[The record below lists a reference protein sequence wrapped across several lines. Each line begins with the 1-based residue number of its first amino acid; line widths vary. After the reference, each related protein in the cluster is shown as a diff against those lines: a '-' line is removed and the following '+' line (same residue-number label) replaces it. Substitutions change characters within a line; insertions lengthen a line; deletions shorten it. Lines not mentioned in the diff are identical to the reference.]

1 MKTMKK
7 FLIVVIICIVTAS
20 LGLLTYNFMSTKEKI
35 MIDDVIYYVN
45 IGEDFTVNYERVNP
59 KSSTKIELSYDG
71 FSDIIQESRT
81 KENTFAAI
89 GAGKAVMKLSTN
101 ISGFTPVTI
110 TVYVGDGSTVAPH
123 YIDSAYELSKVGTGE
138 GYVKGDGYFKADASY
153 VLTQDIDL
161 ENVSF
166 EPLCNTAE
174 GFTGKFNFAD
184 YSISNLLIN
193 SSDIDNAGLFAK
205 IGKDGQIVRASL
217 KNVSVDGS
225 YANVGAIAGIN
236 EGKISHAN
244 VVSLN
249 LNDTKENANVGGI
262 AGLSTGNIY
271 TSSVVGLTNESLV
284 AGVSGSNAGGIV
296 GRLETLNSAIVN
308 EINKCYVQ
316 NVKVSGQYAGGLV
329 GSTLAS
335 EVRDVYVRNA
345 TVEANG
351 NNAYAGGMIGQMEY
365 SNNIT
370 LGSSLLNGYVAE
382 NHLVGT
388 NADVFVGNTV
398 NYSGASLSDKDALK
412 VENIMIGLYNIG
424 DGNTKY
430 PQSTYVYTA
439 KIDNVSNITVS
450 TFITKTNVKEQE
462 DDSSELRNIGFNT
475 DAWIINDGAY
485 PVLNMDGID
494 TTSNILRTGNAGFV
508 DNANSIKDSISNSEV
523 SKIILKSDIDGSN
536 SHLDSLGELNKEFDG
551 AGHTI
556 KNYRLD
562 GPMFSRIA
570 STIKNVTFE
579 NIIVTSNGN
588 SLAILTAINEG
599 TISNVRFVNCKVV
612 AEQNINE
619 EELNIGIVA
628 STNSKNIQNVALKSN
643 TINLGATR
651 NGNVNVGFVAG
662 RNNENIKN
670 VLVYSNNKMSIESNI
685 NNTTYAGGVAGD
697 NNNGSIEYASV
708 GYGCDINGE
717 NATSAEKAMI
727 VAPCTLD
734 VLTIGGVAGYNQGT
748 VRYNEISGT
757 YYGYRFGGIIGENNV
772 QNSAYYVEENNV
784 TENTFAEAVDL
795 GGLVAIENYGLISN
809 CSTFATLNGYNENSR
824 VGGICVELHN
834 SQAVQNCFVSTSFTG
849 EGEKHYGVGTN
860 GHIHTMDDKVSNVII
875 NTKNMGGA
883 LSNNYNETGSFWGN
897 FGGWVSN
904 IFNHYE
910 LEIRLSDEECQ
921 NLTTYTKYNFN
932 QDIWIL
938 GNEYP
943 RLQKIANASDSLNT
957 IISGLVF

>member
-35 MIDDVIYYVN
+35 MLDDVIYYVN
-45 IGEDFTVNYERVNP
+45 VGEDFTVDYERVNP
-59 KSSTKIELSYDG
+59 KSSTKIDLSYDG

-81 KENTFAAI
+81 KENTYTAI

-110 TVYVGDGSTVAPH
+110 TVYVGDGSSMAPH

-161 ENVSF
+161 ENESF
-166 EPLCNTAE
+166 EPLCNTAD

-184 YSISNLLIN
+184 YTISNLLIN
-193 SSDIDNAGLFAK
+193 SNDIENAGLFAK

-217 KNVSVDGS
+217 KNVNIDGS

-249 LNDTKENANVGGI
+249 INDTKENSNVGGI
-262 AGLSTGNIY
+262 AGLLTGKIN
-271 TSSVVGLTNESLV
+271 TSSVSGLTNESLV

-296 GRLETLNSAIVN
+296 GRIETTNASVVN
-308 EINKCYVQ
+308 EINKCYVL
-316 NVKVSGQYAGGLV
+316 NIKVSGQLAGGLV
-329 GSTLAS
+329 GSMLAS
-335 EVRDVYVRNA
+335 EVRDVYVRN
-345 TVEANG
+345 TTIEANG
-351 NNAYAGGMIGQMEY
+351 NGAYAGGMVGQMEY
-365 SNNIT
+365 LNSIT

-382 NHLVGT
+382 NHLNGANT
-388 NADVFVGNTV
+388 DVFVGNTV
-398 NYSGASLSDKDALK
+398 NYTGASLSTKDALK

-430 PQSTYVYTA
+430 SQSTYVYTS
-439 KIDNVSNITVS
+439 KIDNVSNITTAS
-450 TFITKTNVKEQE
+450 FTTKTNVKEQE
-462 DDSSELRNIGFNT
+462 TDSSDFRVVNFNT
-475 DAWIINDGAY
+475 DSWIINDGEY

-494 TTSNILRTGNAGFV
+494 TTSNVLRTGNAGFV
-508 DNANSIKDSISNSEV
+508 DNSDSVKDSITDNNI
-523 SKIILKSDIDGSN
+523 SKIILKDDIDGNN

-562 GPMFSRIA
+562 GPIFSKIT

-579 NIIVTSNGN
+579 HIIVTSNGN
-588 SLAILTAINEG
+588 NLAILTAINEG
-599 TISNVRFVNCKVV
+599 TISNVRFVDCQVV
-612 AEQNINE
+612 AEQNVNE

-628 STNSKNIQNVALKSN
+628 STNSKNIQSVALKSN
-643 TINLGATR
+643 IISLNATR

-670 VLVYSNNKMSIESNI
+670 VLVYSNNKMKIDSNI
-685 NNTTYAGGVAGD
+685 NNTTYAGGVVGD

-708 GYGCDINGE
+708 GYGHIN
-717 NATSAEKAMI
+717 NDTSTDNAMI
-727 VAPCTLD
+727 NAPCTLD

-748 VRYNEISGT
+748 VRYNEVSGVF
-757 YYGYRFGGIIGENNV
+757 YGYRFGGIIGENNV
-772 QNSAYYVEENNV
+772 QNSAYLVEENNV
-784 TENTFAEAVDL
+784 TENTFAQACDL

-809 CSTFATLNGYNENSR
+809 CSTFAILAGFNESSR
-824 VGGICVELHN
+824 IGGICVELHN
-834 SQAVQNCFVSTSFTG
+834 TQAVQNCFISASFTG

-883 LSNNYNETGSFWGN
+883 ISNNYNETGNWFAN

-904 IFNHYE
+904 IVNHYG

-943 RLQKIANASDSLNT
+943 RLQKIASSSNSLNT

>member
-1 MKTMKK
+1 MKTLKK

-45 IGEDFTVNYERVNP
+45 IGEEFTVNYERVNP
-59 KSSTKIELSYDG
+59 KSSTKIELTYDG
-71 FSDIIQESRT
+71 FGEIVQESRT
-81 KENTFAAI
+81 KENTFSAI
-89 GAGKAVMKLSTN
+89 GAGKAVMKLNTN

-153 VLTQDIDL
+153 VLTSDIDL
-161 ENVSF
+161 ENASF
-166 EPLCNTAE
+166 EPLCNTTE

-184 YSISNLLIN
+184 YTISNLLIN

-217 KNVSVDGS
+217 KNVNIDGA
-225 YANVGAIAGIN
+225 YANAGAVAGVN
-236 EGKISHAN
+236 EGKINHTN

-249 LNDTKENANVGGI
+249 INDTKENANVGGI
-262 AGLSTGNIY
+262 AGLSTGRVN

-296 GRLETLNSAIVN
+296 GKLETSNASDVH

-329 GSTLAS
+329 GSMIAS
-335 EVRDVYVRNA
+335 EVRDVYVKNT
-345 TVEANG
+345 TVEASG
-351 NNAYAGGMIGQMEY
+351 SNAYAGGMVGQMEY
-365 SNNIT
+365 VNSIT

-388 NADVFVGNTV
+388 NTDVFVGNTV
-398 NYSGASLSDKDALK
+398 NYNGPSLSTKDALK

-430 PQSTYVYTA
+430 SQSTYIYTS
-439 KIDNVSNITVS
+439 KIDNVSNITTTS
-450 TFITKTNVKEQE
+450 FTTKTNIKEQE
-462 DDSSELRNIGFNT
+462 DGTTDFRIINFNT
-475 DAWIINDGAY
+475 DAWIINDGEY
-485 PVLNMDGID
+485 PTLNMEGID
-494 TTSNILRTGNAGFV
+494 TTSNVLRTGNAGFV
-508 DNANSIKDSISNSEV
+508 DNADSIKDSISSSDV
-523 SKIILKSDIDGSN
+523 SKIILKGDIDGSN
-536 SHLDSLGELNKEFDG
+536 SHLESLGELNKEFDG
-551 AGHTI
+551 NGHTI
-556 KNYRLD
+556 KNFSLN
-562 GPMFSRIA
+562 GPIFSRIT

-579 NIIVTSNGN
+579 NISVTSNGN
-588 SLAILTAINEG
+588 ALAILTAINEG
-599 TISNVRFVNCKVV
+599 TISNVRFINCKVV

-628 STNSKNIQNVALKSN
+628 STNNKNILSVGLKSN
-643 TINLGATR
+643 TINLNNTR
-651 NGNVNVGFVAG
+651 NGNVNVGFIAG
-662 RNNENIKN
+662 KNNENIKN
-670 VLVYSNNKMSIESNI
+670 TLIYSTNKISIGDTL

-697 NNNGSIEYASV
+697 NNNGTIEYASV
-708 GYGCDINGE
+708 GYGCDINSE
-717 NATSAEKAMI
+717 NATTAEKAFI
-727 VAPCTLD
+727 VAPCTLSG
-734 VLTIGGVAGYNQGT
+734 LTIGGVAGYNQGS
-748 VRYNEISGT
+748 VRYCEVSGT

-772 QNSAYYVEENNV
+772 QNSAYYVGENNV
-784 TENTFAEAVDL
+784 TENTFAQAVDL
-795 GGLVAIENYGLISN
+795 GGLVAIENYGTISN
-809 CSTFATLNGYNENSR
+809 CSTFATLNGFNGSSR
-824 VGGICVELHN
+824 IGGICVELHN
-834 SQAVQNCFVSTSFTG
+834 MQAVQNCFISTSFTG

-860 GHIHTMDDKVSNVII
+860 GHIHTMDDKVSKTII
-875 NTKNMGGA
+875 NIKNMGGA
-883 LSNNYNETGSFWGN
+883 LSNNYNETDSWVAN

-904 IFNHYE
+904 IFNHYD

-921 NLTTYTKYNFN
+921 NLTTYTNYNFD

-943 RLQKIANASDSLNT
+943 RLQKIASSSNSLNT
-957 IISGLVF
+957 IISGLAF